1 MATNMAFSYE
11 NNKALR
17 RVVITGLGAVTP
29 LGVDAATSWQAALR
43 GDNGI
48 AGIRLFDAQAFPCRI
63 AGEVNEDFKP
73 LDYIDKKDLKRMDRF
88 VQFALAGAEM
98 AVADAGVRFAAEESD
113 RFGCLLG
120 VGLGGMSTFE
130 RNHET
135 LLRAGPQRVS
145 PFFVPMLIGNMAAGH
160 VCMRYGLRGPNSC
173 VSTACAAGTHAIGD
187 AFRIIQRGDADVMLS
202 GGCESVITP
211 LGIGGFS
218 AMRALSTRNEE
229 PERASRPFDAQR
241 DGFVLGEGAGILV
254 LEEMER
260 ARGRG
265 ATIYAEVA
273 GYGMSADAYHMTQP
287 DPDAKGVSIC
297 MQRALDDA
305 GLEPDA
311 VAYVNAHG
319 TSTPYNDKFETLAI
333 KKVFGDHAYELAV
346 SSTKSMTGH
355 LLGAAGGVEGVFTAL
370 AVREGVVPPTRNW
383 EHPDGDCDLDYV
395 PNEARAMPVPAA
407 MSNSLGFGGT
417 NACVLFK
424 RYAEPA

>member
-29 LGVDAATSWQAALR
+29 LGVEAALR

-48 AGIRLFDAQAFPCRI
+48 AGIRLFDAQPFPCRI

-120 VGLGGMSTFE
+120 VGLGGMATFE

-218 AMRALSTRNEE
+218 RA
-229 PERASRPFDAQR
+229 
-241 DGFVLGEGAGILV
+241 
-254 LEEMER
+254 
-260 ARGRG
+260 
-265 ATIYAEVA
+265 
-273 GYGMSADAYHMTQP
+273 
-287 DPDAKGVSIC
+287 
-297 MQRALDDA
+297 
-305 GLEPDA
+305 
-311 VAYVNAHG
+311 VN
-319 TSTPYNDKFETLAI
+319 S
-333 KKVFGDHAYELAV
+333 
-346 SSTKSMTGH
+346 
-355 LLGAAGGVEGVFTAL
+355 
-370 AVREGVVPPTRNW
+370 
-383 EHPDGDCDLDYV
+383 
-395 PNEARAMPVPAA
+395 
-407 MSNSLGFGGT
+407 
-417 NACVLFK
+417 
-424 RYAEPA
+424 

>member
-1 MATNMAFSYE
+1 MAFSCE
-11 NNKALR
+11 NNKGPR

-48 AGIRLFDAQAFPCRI
+48 GRIRTFDANAYPCRI
-63 AGEVNEDFKP
+63 AGEVHEGFQP
-73 LDYIDKKDLKRMDRF
+73 LDFMDKKDLKRMDRF

-98 AVADAGVRFAAEESD
+98 AVGDAGVRFDAEESE

-120 VGLGGMSTFE
+120 VGLGGMATFE

-145 PFFVPMLIGNMAAGH
+145 PFFVPMLIGNMAAGR
-160 VCMRYGLRGPNSC
+160 VCMRYGLQGPNSC

-211 LGIGGFS
+211 LGVGGFC

-229 PERASRPFDAQR
+229 PHRASRPFDAQR

-260 ARGRG
+260 ARRRG

-287 DPDAKGVSIC
+287 DPDAKGVAIC

-305 GLEPDA
+305 GLEPGA

-333 KKVFGDHAYELAV
+333 KKVFGDHAYRLAV

-370 AVREGVVPPTRNW
+370 AVWEGVVPPTRNW
-383 EHPDGDCDLDYV
+383 EHPDDDCDLDYV

-407 MSNSLGFGGT
+407 ISNSLGFGGT

-424 RYAEPA
+424 RYMETA

>member
-1 MATNMAFSYE
+1 MAFGNE
-11 NNKALR
+11 HNKASR

-29 LGVDAATSWQAALR
+29 LGVDVATSWQAALR

-48 AGIRLFDAQAFPCRI
+48 GAIRLFDAEAFPCRI
-63 AGEVNEDFKP
+63 AGEVKEEFQP
-73 LDYIDKKDLKRMDRF
+73 LDYIDRKDVKRMDRF
-88 VQFALAGAEM
+88 VQFALASAEM
-98 AVADAGVRFAAEESD
+98 AVADAGVRCEAEEPE

-120 VGLGGMSTFE
+120 VGLGGMATFE

-135 LLRAGPQRVS
+135 LLRSGPQRVS

-160 VCMRYGLRGPNSC
+160 VSMRFGLRGPNSC

-187 AFRIIQRGDADVMLS
+187 AFKIIQRGDADIMLS
-202 GGCESVITP
+202 GGCESVVTP
-211 LGIGGFS
+211 LGVGGFC
-218 AMRALSTRNEE
+218 AMRALSTRNDE
-229 PERASRPFDAQR
+229 PDRASRPFDAQR

-254 LEEMER
+254 LEELER
-260 ARGRG
+260 AQRRG
-265 ATIYAEVA
+265 ATVYAEVA
-273 GYGMSADAYHMTQP
+273 GYGMSADAHHMTQP
-287 DPDAKGVSIC
+287 DPEAKGVAIC

-305 GLEPDA
+305 GLEPQD

-333 KKVFGDHAYELAV
+333 KKVFGDHAYRLAV

-370 AVREGVVPPTRNW
+370 AVRDGVVPPTRNW
-383 EHPDGDCDLDYV
+383 EHPDVDCDLDYV
-395 PNEARAMPVPAA
+395 PDKARTQPVPAA

-417 NACVLFK
+417 NACILLK
-424 RYAEPA
+424 RHAEPA

>member
-1 MATNMAFSYE
+1 MAFS
-11 NNKALR
+11 NQHDKAPR

-29 LGVDAATSWQAALR
+29 LGVDVATSWQAALR

-48 AGIRLFDAQAFPCRI
+48 GRIRMFDADAFPCRI
-63 AGEVNEDFKP
+63 AGEVDEEFQP
-73 LDYIDKKDLKRMDRF
+73 LDYIDKKDVKRMDRF
-88 VQFALAGAEM
+88 VQFALASAEM
-98 AVADAGVRFAAEESD
+98 AVADSGVRLDAEESE
-113 RFGCLLG
+113 RCGCLLG
-120 VGLGGMSTFE
+120 VGLGGMATFE

-135 LLRAGPQRVS
+135 LLRAGPKRVS

-187 AFRIIQRGDADVMLS
+187 AFRIIQRGDADIMLS
-202 GGCESVITP
+202 GGCESVVTP
-211 LGIGGFS
+211 LGVGGFC
-218 AMRALSTRNEE
+218 AMRALSTRNDE
-229 PERASRPFDAQR
+229 PDRASRPFDAQR

-254 LEEMER
+254 LEELER
-260 ARGRG
+260 ARRRG
-265 ATIYAEVA
+265 AAVYAEVA

-287 DPDAKGVSIC
+287 DPDAKGVAIC

-305 GLEPDA
+305 GLEPGE

-333 KKVFGDHAYELAV
+333 KNVFGDHAYRLAV

-370 AVREGVVPPTRNW
+370 AVRDGVVPPTRNW
-383 EHPDGDCDLDYV
+383 EHPDVDCDLDYV
-395 PNEARAMPVPAA
+395 PDKARNMSVSAA

-424 RYAEPA
+424 RYVEPA

>member
-1 MATNMAFSYE
+1 MAFSCE
-11 NNKALR
+11 NNKGPR

-29 LGVDAATSWQAALR
+29 LGVDVATSWQAALR

-48 AGIRLFDAQAFPCRI
+48 GRIRRFDANAFPCRI
-63 AGEVNEDFKP
+63 AGEVHDGFQP
-73 LDYIDKKDLKRMDRF
+73 LDFVDKKDLKRMDRF

-98 AVADAGVRFAAEESD
+98 AVVDAGVRFDAEESE

-120 VGLGGMSTFE
+120 VGLGGMATFE

-145 PFFVPMLIGNMAAGH
+145 PFFVPMLIGNMAAGR
-160 VCMRYGLRGPNSC
+160 VCMRFGLRGPNSC

-211 LGIGGFS
+211 LGVGGFC

-229 PERASRPFDAQR
+229 PDCASRPFDAQR

-260 ARGRG
+260 ARRRG

-287 DPDAKGVSIC
+287 DPDAKGVAIC
-297 MQRALDDA
+297 MQRALNDA
-305 GLEPDA
+305 GLEPGA

-333 KKVFGDHAYELAV
+333 KKVFGDHAYRLAV

-370 AVREGVVPPTRNW
+370 AVWEGVVPPTRNW
-383 EHPDGDCDLDYV
+383 EHADDDCDLDYV
-395 PNEARAMPVPAA
+395 PNVARAMPVPAA

-424 RYAEPA
+424 RYMETA